1 MKNVIMVPILLLVS
15 VLLAANVF
23 AQQQRSQQRQP
34 PQSQKSPE
42 GLTKQEQQPAQSG
55 QGQLQWAQKSSDVLD
70 KKIISKDGKELGT
83 AEDLIIGK
91 DGKIEYVI
99 LSTGGLL
106 GIGGEKVAVPWDK
119 IKSTPNVDQLRAEV
133 NQSEVQKYT
142 EGKKDSGDKGVSQ
155 KAAEGDRKE
164 SAMPLAQLD
173 SEQARE
179 FLDRKIVGKDG
190 EELGQVTDLFT
201 SQEGRPMY
209 VVVQDESDKL
219 HPLPAQIVQANQKD
233 KSLSADLDKQA
244 FQNSPSFDEAQI
256 TRQQQWEPKV
266 RGYFQSGLQ
275 GGQPGGQQTP
285 PGMQPGRQ
293 QQPPPGMGQGRQQPP
308 PPPGGQIQN
317 Q

>member
-1 MKNVIMVPILLLVS
+1 MKKVIMVPILLMVS

-23 AQQQRSQQRQP
+23 ALQQQSQQSQP
-34 PQSQKSPE
+34 MQSQESSQ
-42 GLTKQEQQPAQSG
+42 GQSKQEQQASQSG
-55 QGQLQWAQKSSDVLD
+55 QQLHWAQKSSDILD
-70 KKIISKDGKELGT
+70 KKVMSKDGKELGK
-83 AEDLIIGK
+83 AEDLIIGE

-99 LSTGGLL
+99 LSSGGLL

-142 EGKKDSGDKGVSQ
+142 EGKKDSGEKGGSQ
-155 KAAEGDRKE
+155 KTAEGDRKE

-179 FLDRKIVGKDG
+179 FLDQKIVGKDG
-190 EELGQVTDLFT
+190 EELGKVTDLFT

-219 HPLPAQIVQANQKD
+219 HPLPAQLVQANQKD

-275 GGQPGGQQTP
+275 GGQPGGQQP
-285 PGMQPGRQ
+285 PSGMQPGREQ
-293 QQPPPGMGQGRQQPP
+293 QPPPPGMGQGRQQPP
-308 PPPGGQIQN
+308 PPGGQIQN